1 MSLLK
6 WQDLAKRKSQLGNK
20 IDLVRGTIENKKN
33 R

>member
-6 WQDLAKRKSQLGNK
+6 WEDLAKRKSQLGNK
-20 IDLVRGTIENKKN
+20 INLVRETIKNKK